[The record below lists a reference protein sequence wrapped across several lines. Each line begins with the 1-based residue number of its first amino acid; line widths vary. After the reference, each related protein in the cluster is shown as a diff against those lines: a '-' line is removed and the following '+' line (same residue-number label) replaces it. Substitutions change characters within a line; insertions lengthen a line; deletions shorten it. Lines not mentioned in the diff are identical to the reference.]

1 MPQYEIQGDQIRFSC
16 DSHWIVRTIAG
27 VIFIGCIYGLAVMLG
42 GKQNGIDGRII
53 FLPVGLMA
61 GYFFAWRCQ
70 RVIDRAK
77 GVVYHHRGL
86 FLLFC
91 KKEWRLDSFD
101 RLEVWKMPGHR
112 SMGQAHASQELKRPR
127 IYFVYL
133 VSGNQRAVKLFHL
146 TENYPIAKSRTKKV
160 SDFCGVHYDMN
171 DKIHN
176 MKMGKTWNKYSISYP
191 VKE

>member
-1 MPQYEIQGDQIRFSC
+1 MPQFKMQDDQIRFSC

-61 GYFFAWRCQ
+61 GYLFGWRCQ

-86 FLLFC
+86 FLLFS

-101 RLEVWKMPGHR
+101 RLEIWKMPGHR
-112 SMGQAHASQELKRPR
+112 TMGHTHANQDLRRPA

-133 VSGNQRAVKLFHL
+133 VNGNQRAVKLFHAAE
-146 TENYPIAKSRTKKV
+146 TYPIMKSRTKKV
-160 SDFCGVHYDMN
+160 SDFCRVHYDMN
-171 DKIHN
+171 DKIHT
-176 MKMGKTWNKYSISYP
+176 MKMGKTWNKYSISYL